1 MRSFRWVMSLVALLA
16 MAPSAVA
23 AVTAD
28 ALADADVVVD
38 SDATLSDGDRQ
49 RLQGAADDLKAK
61 GFPVKFVITE
71 TSDSNRDLTAAKLRS
86 DLGKKLGSIDN
97 IDGVFIIAPRQ
108 LGIDADVFPQE
119 KQAAFE
125 AERST
130 LTDDPIAGTINIA
143 KRFQKLDEAAL
154 LPGEKLPEES
164 FNWLLFIVLP
174 ALLILGGLF
183 AIFRIRRAVARGDE
197 ARGTPVSDR
206 ADAPD
211 DDPGAESETP
221 NT

>member
-1 MRSFRWVMSLVALLA
+1 MRSLRWVTSFVAVLV
-16 MAPSAVA
+16 MAPFAVA

-38 SDATLSDGDRQ
+38 SGATLSDGDRQ
-49 RLQGAADDLKAK
+49 RLQSAADELTAK
-61 GFPVKFVITE
+61 GFPVKFVVTE
-71 TSDSNRDLTAAKLRS
+71 AADAEGDLTAAKLRAE
-86 DLGKKLGSIDN
+86 LGKKLGSIDN

-108 LGIDADVFPQE
+108 LGIDADVFPRE
-119 KQAAFE
+119 KQEAFD

-130 LTDDPIAGTINIA
+130 LAGDPIAGTINIA

-154 LPGEKLPEES
+154 LPGEKLPEKS
-164 FNWLLFIVLP
+164 FNWLLLVVLP
-174 ALLILGGLF
+174 AVLILGGLF
-183 AIFRIRRAVARGDE
+183 AIVRIRRAVARGDA
-197 ARGTPVSDR
+197 ARGTQVSDG

-211 DDPGAESETP
+211 DDPGAEGETP